1 MTDVTRRQ
9 PAAVPADVR
18 PGYGTPNQFH
28 RLRAFP
34 PADFPTVVR
43 PDFDTP
49 YSTAWLDLTTG
60 PVALHVTDAADRYF
74 MLSLMDVWTDVFATI
89 GRRTT
94 STGDQDHL
102 VVAPASDFSV
112 LARIALLGIVPG
124 RDFGPGRFDATGLAE
139 LEAGAAGTREAVLG
153 SLASFGTAA
162 NGWRTSHQHHGR
174 LRQQLLQARRGRRR
188 RARRQPARGRR
199 LPLRCRRRRR
209 LPRHAH
215 LPHDPGP
222 DRQANW
228 LPTPPGPLG
237 ITMRLYAPRPEAF
250 DGR

>member
-1 MTDVTRRQ
+1 
-9 PAAVPADVR
+9 
-18 PGYGTPNQFH
+18 
-28 RLRAFP
+28 
-34 PADFPTVVR
+34 
-43 PDFDTP
+43 
-49 YSTAWLDLTTG
+49 
-60 PVALHVTDAADRYF
+60 
-74 MLSLMDVWTDVFATI
+74 MLPLMDVWTDVFATI

-94 STGDQDHL
+94 GPGEQDRL
-102 VVAPASDFSV
+102 VVARPASDFSV
-112 LARIALLGIVPG
+112 LARIAPLGIVPG

-139 LEAGAAGTREAVLG
+139 LEAGAAGAREAVLG

-199 LPLRCRRRRR
+199 LPLPCRRRRRRRRR

-222 DRQANW
+222 DRQENW

-250 DGR
+250 DGRWNPPPVRRTDPDVHAGSPPSGCTESRQTSHSRGRWSGV